1 VSFDYYDD
9 KLAAEK
15 LRAVYEI
22 APRRVQQYLN
32 AEIEHVLGRMKPA
45 NIVLELGCGYGRVMQ
60 RLAPQA
66 GELFGIDTS
75 LSSLRLARNFLS
87 GQANVYLAC
96 MDAVNLAFGDPCFD
110 VVVCIQNGIS
120 AFHVDQKKL
129 IEEAV
134 RVTRKGGLVLFS
146 SYSAK
151 FWDDR
156 LHWFELQA
164 RHGLLGEIDYTRT
177 GDGVIVGRDGFT
189 ATTIDEEG
197 FRALTRNL
205 DADVSII
212 EVDDSSIFCE
222 IRL

>member
-1 VSFDYYDD
+1 MPFHYYDD

-32 AEIEHVLGRMKPA
+32 AEIEHVLGLTEPGD
-45 NIVLELGCGYGRVMQ
+45 IVLELGCGYGRVMR
-60 RLAPQA
+60 RLAPEA

-75 LSSLRLARNFLS
+75 LSSLRMARDFLS
-87 GQANVYLAC
+87 GQANVYLAR

-110 VVVCIQNGIS
+110 VVICIQNGIS
-120 AFHVDQKKL
+120 AFHVDQKRL
-129 IEEAV
+129 ISEGV

-156 LHWFELQA
+156 LHWFELQS
-164 RHGLLGEIDYTRT
+164 RHGLLGELDYART
-177 GDGVIVGRDGFT
+177 GDGVIVGKDGFT
-189 ATTIDEEG
+189 ATTVDEEG
-197 FRALTRNL
+197 FRALTRDL
-205 DADVSII
+205 DAGVSIV
-212 EVDDSSIFCE
+212 EVDGSSVFCE
-222 IRL
+222 IRP